1 MIEYYPQIRNAHIGF
16 ALATGVVF
24 LLRGV
29 LVQAGR
35 ESIANHGLVRY
46 FSYGIDTALLTAAL
60 MLLTVL
66 RLSPIATPWLAAKL
80 ALLVSYILLGSFALR
95 RARSRSSKLLCFG
108 AALLAYALMLGIA
121 RAHDPGGWWLLL
133 AKSFG

>member
-1 MIEYYPQIRNAHIGF
+1 MIEYYLQIRNVHI
-16 ALATGVVF
+16 ACAIATGGLF

-29 LVQAGR
+29 LVQARR

-60 MLLTVL
+60 MLMTVL
-66 RLSPIATPWLAAKL
+66 RLSPLATPWLAVKL
-80 ALLVSYILLGSFALR
+80 ALLVGYILLGSFALR

-108 AALLAYALMLGIA
+108 GALLAYALMLGIA
-121 RAHDPGGWWLLL
+121 RARDPGGWWLLL
-133 AKSFG
+133 AK